1 MNLNIDQIYCWIKPD
16 SSTGQRSLPSSTTDT
31 DGHNKVLSI
40 IWVPTQTERK
50 VRRCPQSVLS
60 IVCFFPRLVVFVLQ
74 PLSGSD
80 FVITLMF
87 DLAATERERGARP
100 KIHAVQVQATNIK
113 IRSNVQMTSM
123 QSKFLLSLT
132 LRVVYFLGEFGGL
145 NSLCLP
151 ILSVMMIGQQLT
163 RATQA
168 TQVKSRTGSKHL
180 R

>member
-16 SSTGQRSLPSSTTDT
+16 SSTGYLSLPPSKIDT
-31 DGHNKVLSI
+31 DGHKKVLSI

-50 VRRCPQSVLS
+50 VRRCPQSVLSS

-168 TQVKSRTGSKHL
+168 SKVQDL
-180 R
+180 GLVVNT